1 MVFAAFE
8 LVADIVDLAGSR
20 EFPDRLKINS
30 GYIAAVVGAL
40 AVVAVTD
47 FAPMD
52 NSPDL
57 DGSVELELVEFVNES
72 TVDVV
77 VAAVGFVLVA
87 VLDHD

>member
-57 DGSVELELVEFVNES
+57 DGSVELEVEFVNES

-77 VAAVGFVLVA
+77 VVAVGFVLVA